1 VLPFSLLSCRIEF
14 ASSLSSSILSIA
26 STHTHSTNS
35 LAGIG
40 RQPTMNRT
48 SLLTTHLHKA
58 LSITDTAYDGVIVV
72 SHSAAALAACP
83 QLQQLS
89 PAVEKYL
96 ELNRTANHSAC
107 VIPVDK
113 SLLPSGRLIYAG
125 TGIVSRDYDDVRRFG
140 HAARDALKLALGA
153 GVKHPLLVTVPHKN
167 FPQAEL
173 VSALGALQPAYIPL
187 HVKDDEPEKQTL
199 ASFGVL
205 PVGDSTSRLLEI
217 LEAMDE
223 AFTVTRDIGETGPE
237 RMAPPKVAAYLEKAF
252 AGSKSVKLI
261 ITDDQA
267 VIEKEYPLMAAVNR
281 SANTVERH
289 RARHI
294 RLEYQGEGEVQATY
308 YLVGKG
314 VTLDT
319 GGCDLKV
326 GGSMWGMCR
335 DKYGAAVVAGFFKAL
350 EKLQPKNIKVVGQL
364 GVVRNSIG
372 SNAYSCDEIITSRSG
387 KRIHIYNT
395 DAEGR
400 LVMLDP
406 LTKACEEA
414 QTAVNPHLMTVATL
428 TGHEVLTYGYYAS
441 FMDNGP
447 AKRDGLSAAIQKAGD
462 EFGQPIEITRLHHED
477 FAFHLPDSGA
487 AAHLRQG
494 NTKPSVQT
502 VRGHMGPAAFLI
514 QGSRLDEHG
523 LDSSSPIP
531 FTHVD
536 MGSCEGEHPHTS
548 YPNPLVALVAGLVI

>member
-1 VLPFSLLSCRIEF
+1 
-14 ASSLSSSILSIA
+14 
-26 STHTHSTNS
+26 
-35 LAGIG
+35 
-40 RQPTMNRT
+40 
-48 SLLTTHLHKA
+48 LLTTHLHRA
-58 LSITDTAYDGVIVV
+58 LSISDAAYDGVIVV
-72 SHSAAALAACP
+72 SHSAAALSSCP
-83 QLQQLS
+83 PLAQLS

-96 ELNRTANHSAC
+96 ELNRTANFSAC

-125 TGIVSRDYDDVRRFG
+125 TGPVTRDFDDVRRFG
-140 HAARDALKLALGA
+140 HAAREALKLALGA
-153 GVKHPLLVTVPHKN
+153 GVKSPLLVTLPHKN
-167 FPQAEL
+167 YPQAEL
-173 VSALGALQPAYIPL
+173 VAALGALQPAYVPL
-187 HVKDDEPEKQTL
+187 HVKDDEPNKQRL

-205 PVGDSTSRLLEI
+205 PVGDSASRLLETI
-217 LEAMDE
+217 EAMDE

-237 RMAPPKVAAYLEKAF
+237 RMAPPRVAQYLETAF
-252 AGSKSVKLI
+252 ADSPSVRVIVTK
-261 ITDDQA
+261 DQS

-281 SANTVERH
+281 CANSIERH
-289 RARHI
+289 QARHI
-294 RLEYQGEGEVQATY
+294 RLEYEGEGEIKATY

-350 EKLQPKNIKVVGQL
+350 ERLQPKNIKVIGQL

-372 SNAYSCDEIITSRSG
+372 ANAYSCDEIITSRSG

-406 LTKACEEA
+406 LTKAREEA
-414 QTAVNPHLMTVATL
+414 EKAVNPHLMTVATL

-447 AKRDGLSAAIQKAGD
+447 AKRDGLSAQIQKAGD
-462 EFGQPIEITRLHHED
+462 EYGQPVEITRLHHED
-477 FAFHLPDSGA
+477 FSFHAPDSA
-487 AAHLRQG
+487 ASADLRQG

-514 QGSRLDEHG
+514 QGSRIDEHG
-523 LDSSSPIP
+523 LDSALPIP

-548 YPNPLVALVAGLVI
+548 YPNPLVALVAG